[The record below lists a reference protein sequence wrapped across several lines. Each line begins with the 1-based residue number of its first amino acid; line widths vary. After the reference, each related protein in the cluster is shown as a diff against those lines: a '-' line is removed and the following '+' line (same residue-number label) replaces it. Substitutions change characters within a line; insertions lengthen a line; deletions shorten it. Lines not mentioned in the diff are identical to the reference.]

1 MAPCRVLCGL
11 TLLGMV
17 GLVVTVALLLGKG
30 GAEIEEV
37 DKAAIAKAGRVRIQQ
52 GGLVNFTGIEVN
64 TGDGVLQW
72 HIGTVVTVVVGL
84 GLALAAACWLKRKC
98 KRGND
103 TPQDIELGIV
113 PNQQPDLQPYLE
125 DNLEDEE
132 VAQGLPGSH
141 KDLETEAERHPVM
154 LALMGS
160 LED

>member
-11 TLLGMV
+11 TLLGV
-17 GLVVTVALLLGKG
+17 VVLVVTVALLLGKG

-64 TGDGVLQW
+64 TGDGVL

-84 GLALAAACWLKRKC
+84 GLALAAACWLQRKC

-103 TPQDIELGIV
+103 TPQGIV
-113 PNQQPDLQPYLE
+113 PNQQPDVQPSLE

-132 VAQGLPGSH
+132 GAPGLPGSH
-141 KDLETEAERHPVM
+141 KELGTEAERHPVM
-154 LALMGS
+154 LALLGS